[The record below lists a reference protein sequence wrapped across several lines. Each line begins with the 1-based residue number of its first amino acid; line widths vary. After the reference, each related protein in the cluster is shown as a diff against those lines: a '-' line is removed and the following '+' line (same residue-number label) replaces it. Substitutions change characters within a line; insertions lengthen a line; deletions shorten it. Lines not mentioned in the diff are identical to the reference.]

1 MSVDLRTR
9 SDLAPPQVAATA
21 LLARDLPAAFE
32 RLGDRAA
39 EVATRTL
46 RPLLVEV
53 DGEAWTWTVEG
64 SRAVVRPGPPVG
76 VDRWAHVRFSADQ
89 LEQLAADLVTPVG
102 LWTASSLDI
111 VDGSISHVMDWWLV
125 LRAALDDQRWEAV
138 ADIDLPDDLERSFAP
153 DDDPAEMR
161 RFLEQAGY
169 LHVRGLFTAE
179 EMAQVSVDMDAAAP
193 TYRRDDD
200 RSWWAETVDGP
211 RLVRMHGFEAHSPT
225 TAELLDDRRL
235 LRLAEVPGCG
245 HVRRRSDGNAIEAL
259 FKPLGV
265 TEGISDI
272 PWHKDCSLGRHSY
285 ECCSL
290 TVGISVTGGGPTTG
304 QLRVIAGSHRALMW
318 PALADPT
325 TMGLPEVA
333 LPTETGDVTV
343 HLSCTH
349 HMAQPPTERERRV
362 MYTDFRLPT
371 PDEEATRAAHTE
383 LMRRSRDAAPR
394 NRSQPSTV

>member
-9 SDLAPPQVAATA
+9 SDIAPPEVEATS
-21 LLARDLPAAFE
+21 LLARDLPEAFD
-32 RLGDRAA
+32 RLGADAVR
-39 EVATRTL
+39 VATRTL

-64 SRAVVRPGPPVG
+64 DRAVVRPGPPVG
-76 VDRWAHVRFSADQ
+76 ADRRAHLRLSAAQ
-89 LEQLAADLVTPVG
+89 LERLAADLVTPVG
-102 LWTASSLDI
+102 LWTASELDI

-125 LRAALDDQRWEAV
+125 LRAALDERRWEPVEA
-138 ADIDLPDDLERSFAP
+138 IDLPEDLARSFAP
-153 DDDPAEMR
+153 DDDPADMR

-169 LHVRGLFTAE
+169 LHLRGLFTPD
-179 EMAQVSVDMDAAAP
+179 EMAEVSADMDAAAP
-193 TYRRDDD
+193 TYERGDD
-200 RSWWAETVDGP
+200 RSWWAETIDGP
-211 RLVRMHGFEAHSPT
+211 RLVRMHGFQDHSPT
-225 TAELLDDRRL
+225 TAALLGDRRFL
-235 LRLAEVPGCG
+235 QIAEIPGCG
-245 HVRRRSDGNAIEAL
+245 HVRRRTGGNAIEAL

-304 QLRVIAGSHRALMW
+304 QLRVVAGSHRALMW

-325 TMGLPEVA
+325 TIGLPEVA
-333 LPTETGDVTV
+333 LPTEAGDVTV

-362 MYTDFRLPT
+362 MYTDFRLPS
-371 PDEEATRAAHTE
+371 PDEEATRAAHAA
-383 LMRRSRDAAPR
+383 LMVQSRESAPLTT
-394 NRSQPSTV
+394 SQPSTV